1 MAANSWR
8 TSIWSKFLA
17 GGFIILIG
25 LGNIWFIE
33 SFKGQGAHVWLQW
46 AFLLT
51 SAWIFVNGCGLT
63 LHYILHRKEAEHGE
77 SDTPL

>member
-1 MAANSWR
+1 
-8 TSIWSKFLA
+8 
-17 GGFIILIG
+17 
-25 LGNIWFIE
+25 
-33 SFKGQGAHVWLQW
+33 
-46 AFLLT
+46 LT